1 MMLPAIAA
9 FSDEIT
15 AGVAAG
21 LITAYADSARVALYR
36 RAGPML
42 VWYLVTA
49 GDVRTKL
56 TDAATD
62 RTLRQLLDLDRSTP
76 VETCQASAARPT
88 EGPWPKLVLDG
99 DRLVGIIETPGT
111 NDAGATA
118 ETPEERAWGGR
129 GEVGFRG
136 NRDALARPAFEV
148 IRVYYGTDRKAAA
161 PVTSAPYYIGDRGE
175 LAFGTADVSI
185 PTARPKGTL
194 PRPSWRRFEF
204 RENPTRHVMITGLSP
219 LSRDQFLQDIRA
231 SFEHAAHKQALIFV
245 HGYNVTFPDAVRRTA
260 QLACDLRSEETLE
273 FPGLPMLYSW
283 PSQGEFAKYTAD
295 ETNVRWSQP
304 HFEQFLKMALAETGA
319 ERVHII
325 AHSMGN
331 RAVIEC
337 LSTLAASS
345 LPAGS
350 AVLDQVVF
358 AAPDYDAGTLE
369 EIAQTLST
377 RASRCTLY
385 ASSEDLALK
394 ASRELRSGLRR
405 AGESGD
411 TLLVVNGIDTI
422 DASNVDTSLL
432 GHGYFGERVVLGD
445 IFYLLKD
452 RKGPN
457 DRYGLQARRTLSDRG
472 YWEFS
477 Q

>member
-1 MMLPAIAA
+1 MLLPAIAA
-9 FSDEIT
+9 FSDELT
-15 AGVAAG
+15 AGVAQG
-21 LITAYADSARVALYR
+21 LLSAYADAARVAVSR
-36 RAGPML
+36 RVGPVL
-42 VWYLVTA
+42 LWYLVTA
-49 GDVRTKL
+49 GDVRVKL
-56 TDAATD
+56 KGAAAD
-62 RTLRQLLDLDRSTP
+62 RTLRQILDLDAATP
-76 VETCQASAARPT
+76 IATHQASMPLPDD
-88 EGPWPKLVLDG
+88 GPWPRLLLDG
-99 DRLVGIIETPGT
+99 ERVVGIVDGSQAQATG
-111 NDAGATA
+111 GAAPA
-118 ETPEERAWGGR
+118 EDERAWAGR
-129 GEVGFRG
+129 EGVGFRG

-161 PVTSAPYYIGDRGE
+161 PVTRAPYYTGDRGE
-175 LAFGTADVSI
+175 LAFGTAEVSI

-204 RENPTRHVMITGLSP
+204 RENPARHVMITSLSEMTRE
-219 LSRDQFLQDIRA
+219 SFLQSIRA
-231 SFEHAAHKQALIFV
+231 SFTDVATKQAVIFV
-245 HGYNVTFPDAVRRTA
+245 HGYNVAFPDAVRRTA
-260 QLACDLRSEETLE
+260 QLAYDLRSDETLD

-283 PSQGEFAKYTAD
+283 PSQGEFLKYPTD
-295 ETNVRWSQP
+295 ETNVQWSQP
-304 HFEQFLKMALAETGA
+304 HFEQFLQMALTETGA

-337 LSTLAASS
+337 LKSFAASS
-345 LPAGS
+345 LPAG
-350 AVLDQVVF
+350 AGVLDQVVF

-369 EIAQTLST
+369 DMAATLST
-377 RASRCTLY
+377 RAARFTLY

-405 AGESGD
+405 AGESGQS
-411 TLLVVNGIDTI
+411 LLVVTGIDTI

-432 GHGYFGERVVLGD
+432 GHGYFGERTVLGD

-457 DRYGLQARRTLSDRG
+457 DRYGLQRRQTLADRR

-477 Q
+477 E